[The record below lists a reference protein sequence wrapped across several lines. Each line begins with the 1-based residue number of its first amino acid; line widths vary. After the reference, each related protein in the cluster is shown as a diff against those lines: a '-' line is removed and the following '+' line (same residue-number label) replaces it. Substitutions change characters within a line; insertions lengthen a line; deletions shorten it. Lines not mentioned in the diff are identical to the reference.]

1 MALPWKTLDTF
12 TEDGETL
19 ELRQRGEKDFII
31 TIGSQILMN
40 SMAQR
45 SEMALGAMG
54 CKGLESHPA
63 PRVLVGGLG
72 MGCTLRAV
80 LDALPETAEV
90 VVAELN
96 HQIVAWCKGPLAPL
110 TEGAVSDLRVT
121 VSLGDVAKLIAKTA
135 KADASEKFDSI
146 IIDLYRGPHPKTDKV
161 NDPFY
166 GSKAIANAHRA
177 IRPGGTYAVWGEVY
191 DEAFLRRMIK
201 GGFKATCQRPGK
213 GGYRHAVFLGKK

>member
-1 MALPWKTLDTF
+1 
-12 TEDGETL
+12 
-19 ELRQRGEKDFII
+19 
-31 TIGSQILMN
+31 
-40 SMAQR
+40 
-45 SEMALGAMG
+45 
-54 CKGLESHPA
+54 
-63 PRVLVGGLG
+63 

-80 LDALPETAEV
+80 LDALPESADV

-96 HQIVAWCKGPLAPL
+96 HQIVTWCKGPLAPL
-110 TEGAVSDLRVT
+110 TEGAVSDSRVT

-135 KADASEKFDSI
+135 KADASEKFDAI

-166 GSKAIANAHRA
+166 GSKAITNAHRA

-191 DEAFLRRMIK
+191 DEAFLRRMTK

-213 GGYRHAVFLGKK
+213 GGYRHAVFLGKR